1 MRAKLV
7 RIGNSRGVRLPKP
20 ILEESGLPEDIEIKV
35 EADRVVLMPA
45 RKHPREG
52 WAESARRMVANRDD
66 VDLWE
71 GATGL
76 NSWDEEEWEWPEDFR
91 TTPSFRRISHR
102 PRSRP
107 RLRNPQNAPVRR
119 RLARRDQRSRP
130 DADRRSAH
138 LTYPRALYLS
148 GPLALWRTGRRPCHR
163 PVAQRRPIAAC
174 PPART
179 AR

>member
-20 ILEESGLPEDIEIKV
+20 VLEESGLPEDIEIKV
-35 EADRVVLMPA
+35 EADRIVLMPA

-76 NSWDEEEWEWPEDFR
+76 NSWDEEEWEWPEDFQWPDDPVVS
-91 TTPSFRRISHR
+91 TYISSSSIPSEAPKAPKRARASS
-102 PRSRP
+102 SRP
-107 RLRNPQNAPVRR
+107 T
-119 RLARRDQRSRP
+119 RSTK
-130 DADRRSAH
+130 S
-138 LTYPRALYLS
+138 S
-148 GPLALWRTGRRPCHR
+148 GR
-163 PVAQRRPIAAC
+163 
-174 PPART
+174 
-179 AR
+179 